1 MGLEKMIPRVVIYVS
16 SVSGSTLFRTTEL
29 ETSGTLNIDLDN
41 NCGARPVGP
50 KYPSPAV
57 NATGSPGSETECD
70 IIKDSIYTH
79 GYRCKASCLENSEKK
94 VEIFCNCF

>member
-1 MGLEKMIPRVVIYVS
+1 MFK
-16 SVSGSTLFRTTEL
+16 
-29 ETSGTLNIDLDN
+29 

-70 IIKDSIYTH
+70 VIKDSIYTH
-79 GYRCKASCLENSEKK
+79 ELVQKK
-94 VEIFCNCF
+94 NKIQIKPQKLIKLISLDQ

>member
-1 MGLEKMIPRVVIYVS
+1 MFK
-16 SVSGSTLFRTTEL
+16 
-29 ETSGTLNIDLDN
+29 

-57 NATGSPGSETECD
+57 NATGSPGSETQCD

-79 GYRCKASCLENSEKK
+79 ELVQK
-94 VEIFCNCF
+94 